1 MTEYQ
6 TYVAEKARQLT
17 AMMAEAA
24 KTDAVL
30 AKLLNAMQS
39 DLVRIAQGQETL
51 PSRLLNGW
59 TWYFLWENR
68 DRIDEKYPE
77 ISQCKAE
84 LSSLMAHSSMA
95 NYVTHQA
102 FLKSL

>member
-6 TYVAEKARQLT
+6 AHVAKKARQLVT
-17 AMMAEAA
+17 LMEEAA
-24 KTDAVL
+24 KTDAVI
-30 AKLLNAMQS
+30 AKLLNAMRS
-39 DLVRIAQGQETL
+39 DLERIAQGQETL

-77 ISQCKAE
+77 IARKKAE
-84 LSSLMAHSSMA
+84 LSWLIGHLSMES
-95 NYVTHQA
+95 YLKSKA
-102 FLKSL
+102 FLDSL

>member
-6 TYVAEKARQLT
+6 AHVAEKARQLVT
-17 AMMAEAA
+17 LMEEAA
-24 KTDAVL
+24 KTDAVI
-30 AKLLNAMQS
+30 AKLLNAMRS
-39 DLVRIAQGQETL
+39 DLERILQGQETL

-59 TWYFLWENR
+59 TWYFLWANR

-77 ISQCKAE
+77 ITQSEAE
-84 LSSLMAHSSMA
+84 LASLMDHSSME
-95 NYVTHQA
+95 NYVSHQA